1 MPGIPTAWR
10 STFSYPRHTDSSS
23 EYAHALSRIPEFHL
37 QGQRQ
42 THRRDHPHRQRHQR
56 HDLLS
61 QGLQAGT
68 KFILENPRTQPKV
81 EVNGVRPAQLNP
93 ALTPVEFLAAAP
105 QFWNSS
111 FPPGMNGSI
120 RKDASSRTQRRI
132 SFQES
137 DAVPPSDSR
146 TRQPC
151 GYSGQSRP
159 EPRGRSHATVCR
171 YY

>member
-1 MPGIPTAWR
+1 MAGIPTAWR
-10 STFSYPRHTDSSS
+10 STFSHPRYTHSSS
-23 EYAHALSRIPEFHL
+23 DMSMPFRRFRSSRA
-37 QGQRQ
+37 
-42 THRRDHPHRQRHQR
+42 RRETSPSKGSTRTV
-56 HDLLS
+56 S
-61 QGLQAGT
+61 ATSGMIFEA
-68 KFILENPRTQPKV
+68 RTQQKV

-137 DAVPPSDSR
+137 DAVPSSDR
-146 TRQPC
+146 TPVHANLAVIEDRN
-151 GYSGQSRP
+151 R
-159 EPRGRSHATVCR
+159 ATVGR